1 MNSQR
6 AFTSILLACLAA
18 ILLLSVVQANAPTD
32 SAVVVPEPYLVLQ
45 KDPDRF
51 VGPSQLIPSKKGIYF
66 SASSAGEYGLWR
78 SDGTDSGSRL
88 IQNFGPT
95 DDSGLGPFA
104 YTPWAMAGSDLYF
117 LTRNPQQL
125 WRSDGTEAGTAKL
138 SLPPKCADPYMVT
151 AVGEDAY
158 FFAEANGNWLCRSGD
173 PAVKIKNLGANLEED
188 RTTGTLP
195 GETILFFKLIQNFS
209 WHVGVSDGTSA
220 ETISLYSPPGS
231 LGAAD
236 GDTLYFG
243 ACVAWPLEGADCEP
257 WKLDGVTA
265 SPERVK
271 DIQAGYAGSNPYGF
285 TMMNNLVY
293 FTTNASGTDRL
304 QLWKSDGTEKG
315 TVFVA
320 DVGMCTHYPFA
331 PVPTAQVNNRLFF
344 PGNGGDGDCEL
355 WVTDGTEAGTFR
367 VKDIWPGRFNRSYPE
382 SLTAAGDH
390 VYYSA
395 FEKEHGRELWR
406 SDGTEQGTVLVK
418 DIPGGSDIAGSG
430 SMPNSLTVSEGRL
443 FFSAGGELWAIC
455 LKDTPPAADFVAWPT
470 DGPGPLQV
478 GFENYSTCEFSTCSW
493 DFGDGST
500 ATGCADQKHTYI
512 RTGTY
517 SVKLTITGPGGTNS
531 MILRNQITVFEAV
544 AADFS
549 AAPTTGPA
557 PLEVTFKNQSSG
569 DYNVCGWDFGDG
581 TTATEC
587 ADQTHTY
594 AGTGKYTVKL
604 SAKGPGGGDTM
615 TKEQYILV
623 ETYRT
628 FLPGVLGR

>member
-1 MNSQR
+1 
-6 AFTSILLACLAA
+6 
-18 ILLLSVVQANAPTD
+18 
-32 SAVVVPEPYLVLQ
+32 
-45 KDPDRF
+45 
-51 VGPSQLIPSKKGIYF
+51 
-66 SASSAGEYGLWR
+66 
-78 SDGTDSGSRL
+78 
-88 IQNFGPT
+88 
-95 DDSGLGPFA
+95 
-104 YTPWAMAGSDLYF
+104 
-117 LTRNPQQL
+117 
-125 WRSDGTEAGTAKL
+125 
-138 SLPPKCADPYMVT
+138 
-151 AVGEDAY
+151 
-158 FFAEANGNWLCRSGD
+158 
-173 PAVKIKNLGANLEED
+173 
-188 RTTGTLP
+188 
-195 GETILFFKLIQNFS
+195 
-209 WHVGVSDGTSA
+209 
-220 ETISLYSPPGS
+220 
-231 LGAAD
+231 
-236 GDTLYFG
+236 
-243 ACVAWPLEGADCEP
+243 
-257 WKLDGVTA
+257 
-265 SPERVK
+265 
-271 DIQAGYAGSNPYGF
+271 
-285 TMMNNLVY
+285 
-293 FTTNASGTDRL
+293 
-304 QLWKSDGTEKG
+304 
-315 TVFVA
+315 
-320 DVGMCTHYPFA
+320 
-331 PVPTAQVNNRLFF
+331 
-344 PGNGGDGDCEL
+344 
-355 WVTDGTEAGTFR
+355 
-367 VKDIWPGRFNRSYPE
+367 
-382 SLTAAGDH
+382 
-390 VYYSA
+390 
-395 FEKEHGRELWR
+395 
-406 SDGTEQGTVLVK
+406 
-418 DIPGGSDIAGSG
+418 
-430 SMPNSLTVSEGRL
+430 MPNSLTVSEGRL

-549 AAPTTGPA
+549 AAPTRGPA